1 MVSCC
6 AFPLCAPQKV
16 LIDLFS
22 FSVYSLL
29 WWLSRGISS
38 HSVARREY
46 RALCKCC
53 VRSFLTVARLHNKLL
68 SKGEL
73 VVLTGFVVLLK
84 SVTCWLG
91 SFRFTC
97 KNYNFCSLSNCFC
110 FSAMVCPLMG
120 MSFLLQPPERYSKMP
135 RMFQPYD
142 GMFDLAL

>member
-1 MVSCC
+1 MRNKGSQFHGFLSCFC
-6 AFPLCAPQKV
+6 IMCPIEGF
-16 LIDLFS
+16 LFLS
-22 FSVYSLL
+22 SVCSLL
-29 WWLSRGISS
+29 WWLSQGISS

-53 VRSFLTVARLHNKLL
+53 VRLFLAVARLHNKLS
-68 SKGEL
+68 SKGEVIVL
-73 VVLTGFVVLLK
+73 TSFVVVLKFI
-84 SVTCWLG
+84 TCWLG

-135 RMFQPYD
+135 RVFLSY
-142 GMFDLAL
+142 G

>member
-6 AFPLCAPQKV
+6 AFALCAPQKV

-46 RALCKCC
+46 RALSKCC
-53 VRSFLTVARLHNKLL
+53 VRSFLTVA
-68 SKGEL
+68 SKGEV
-73 VVLTGFVVLLK
+73 VVLTGFVVVVLLK
-84 SVTCWLG
+84 FVTCWLG

-142 GMFDLAL
+142 RMFDLAL